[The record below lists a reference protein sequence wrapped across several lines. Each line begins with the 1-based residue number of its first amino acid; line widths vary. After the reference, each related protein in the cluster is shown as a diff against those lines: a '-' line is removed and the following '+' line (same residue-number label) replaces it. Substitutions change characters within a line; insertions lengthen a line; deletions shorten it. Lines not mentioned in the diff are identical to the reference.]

1 MIETDQQR
9 RWWFAT
15 HPEYSSSRKERK
27 SREHGEEEAKP
38 RAYSP
43 EEIDAYVA
51 EGLKFFPTGPV
62 AAMLKALKWGLGTID
77 GPTPLDFLLKG
88 SGADQPE
95 ANSKADSTKDVEDEE
110 ATEPT
115 WFDLLAKGIKNALD
129 GVAPWE
135 PLSVVTSSRR
145 LRRAMIKDG
154 RNIPDGW
161 AAHHIVPENDARFA
175 EAIEARKV
183 LEKLGI
189 KLDSSPN
196 GVALPDKPAIPEHG
210 YHPGVH
216 TKEYYVKVLR
226 LLRRAATKE
235 KAIRT
240 LEKIGKDLSEGK
252 FLK

>member
-15 HPEYSSSRKERK
+15 HPEFSSSRRGGK
-27 SREHGEEEAKP
+27 SREHGEEEAQP
-38 RAYSP
+38 QVYSS
-43 EEIDAYVA
+43 EQIDAYVA

-62 AAMLKALKWGLGTID
+62 AAMLKALKWGLGTND

-88 SGADQPE
+88 TDPDQPE
-95 ANSKADSTKDVEDEE
+95 SEPKDESSTDKDDEE
-110 ATEPT
+110 AREST

-196 GVALPDKPAIPEHG
+196 GVALPNKPAIPEHG

-216 TKEYYVKVLR
+216 TKKYYMKVLR